1 MLGTGSS
8 ATETNKLML
17 WPRDAGQARLL
28 AVVVWVIPLLVIS
41 VMVASRPTHRT
52 VTIDSYHYAAG
63 QWWAGQSLYAGPSGM
78 NYLPHFA
85 VLFSPFHAL
94 PLWLGEVLWRW
105 LMAGT
110 LIGGL
115 WWMLRALFRSDPD
128 RPFFW
133 ATVTS
138 MPLCL
143 SALRN
148 GNANAL
154 FGGVT
159 LLAVVAIFKAGQAAA
174 LRSAEGGSRPATL
187 RFGAAAS
194 ALSGGGWWWLA
205 AGLMALLTAIKPLGI
220 VLIML
225 APLFYA
231 PLRGRLLVALLGLA
245 LFPFLFG
252 RPDYVASQYRDA
264 WTNLQAC
271 AVVTDHRFAD
281 INGIFRTFGA
291 PLGPEVS
298 KLVRVLAGAL
308 TAGLWWLG
316 ARRLRAQSADL
327 PALWLYALA
336 TAYLMVFNPMNEANS
351 FAILAPA
358 LGVWAVWF
366 LFAPEAGA
374 ARWRGWVLFG
384 MALSMGLLPNVVR
397 PLFGNYFALF
407 WHPFVT
413 LVFVVLLARFI
424 WGRVVPDAGKLTV
437 LPQSGDAPPATR
449 AG

>member
-1 MLGTGSS
+1 MLGTGLS
-8 ATETNKLML
+8 ATATNKLTL
-17 WPRDAGQARLL
+17 WPRDARQTRLL
-28 AVVVWVIPLLVIS
+28 AVALWGIPMLVIS
-41 VMVASRPTHRT
+41 IVVVLGPTRHT

-85 VLFSPFHAL
+85 VLFSPFHAM

-105 LMAGT
+105 LAAVT
-110 LIGGL
+110 LAGGL
-115 WWMLRALFRSDPD
+115 WQMIQVLFRAAPE

-133 ATVTS
+133 ASLTA
-138 MPLCL
+138 MPLCM

-159 LLAVVAIFKAGQAAA
+159 LLAIVAI
-174 LRSAEGGSRPATL
+174 LEHR
-187 RFGAAAS
+187 
-194 ALSGGGWWWLA
+194 WWLA
-205 AGLMALLTAIKPLGI
+205 AGLMALLTALKPLGI

-225 APLFYA
+225 TPLFYA
-231 PLRGRLLVALLGLA
+231 PMRGRLLVALLGLA
-245 LFPFLFG
+245 LFPFFFG

-271 AVVTDHRFAD
+271 AVVTEHRFAD

-291 PLGPEVS
+291 PLDPDVS

-308 TAGLWWLG
+308 TAVLWWVG
-316 ARRLRAQSADL
+316 ARRLREPL

-336 TAYLMVFNPMNEANS
+336 TAYLMLFNPMNEANS

-358 LGVWAVWF
+358 LGVWAAWF
-366 LFAPEAGA
+366 LFNPEVGT
-374 ARWRGWVLFG
+374 ARWRGWVLFA
-384 MALSMGLLPNVVR
+384 MALSMGLLPNIVR

-407 WHPFVT
+407 WHPFT
-413 LVFVVLLARFI
+413 TIVFVILLAGFI
-424 WGRVVPDAGKLTV
+424 WRSAAPNGGQLTV
-437 LPQSGDAPPATR
+437 SQEPGETPSTARSG
-449 AG
+449 